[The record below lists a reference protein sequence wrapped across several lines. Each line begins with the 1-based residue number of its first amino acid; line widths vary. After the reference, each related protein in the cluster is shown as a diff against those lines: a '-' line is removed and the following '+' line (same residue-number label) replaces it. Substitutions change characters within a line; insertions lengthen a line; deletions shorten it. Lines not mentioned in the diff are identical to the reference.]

1 MVENKNSQEEDEMSN
16 SSNAALEKAFA
27 GVADNYRGD
36 DVDLNE
42 LYRNMRKNSPI
53 IAENFMAKLG
63 VPNIAGL
70 DPDRPTYTVFKHKE
84 VMAVLRDAANYTSGF
99 IAEGLGAFFDG
110 LILTGMDGD
119 AHKKARGLLQP
130 IFMPDVVNTWRDA
143 KMDPIVRNEYLI
155 PLIPQKKADLMDF
168 GLYFPIRLIYAL
180 IGFPDDDPEKIKQY
194 AAWALAILAGPQ
206 LDAEKAA
213 IARKAAMEAAAA
225 LYDAVKIAVVDV
237 RKNGGLGNDLI
248 SRLIRAEYE
257 DRKLDDH
264 EITTF
269 VRSLLPAAGETTTR
283 TFGSLMVL
291 LLERPEL
298 LDRIRADRSLIG
310 KAIDEA
316 IRLEPVATF
325 KVRQAAQD
333 LELSGMS
340 IPKGAMV
347 QCIVASANRDED
359 VFENS
364 EVFDIDRKV
373 KPSFGFG
380 FGPHMCI
387 GQFIAKTELQVAL
400 NAILDLFPNI
410 RLDPEQPRP
419 EITGAQL
426 RGPHSVPVIW
436 D

>member
-1 MVENKNSQEEDEMSN
+1 MNDKTES
-16 SSNAALEKAFA
+16 ALERAFA
-27 GVADNYRGD
+27 GVANNYGGN
-36 DVDLNE
+36 DVDLYPI
-42 LYRNMRKNSPI
+42 YREMRKNSPI
-53 IAENFMAKLG
+53 IAEDFMSKIG
-63 VPNIAGL
+63 VPNIARY
-70 DPDRPTYTVFKHKE
+70 DAERKTFTVFKHKD
-84 VMAVLRDAANYTSGF
+84 VMAVLRDATNYTSGF

-110 LILTGMDGD
+110 LILTGMDGE
-119 AHKKARGLLQP
+119 AHRRARALLQP
-130 IFMPDVVNTWRDA
+130 IFMPDVVNTWRDS
-143 KMDPIVRNEYLI
+143 KMDPIVRNEYLK
-155 PLIPQKKADLMDF
+155 PLVPQHKADLMDF
-168 GLYFPIRLIYAL
+168 GLHFPIRLIYAL
-180 IGFPDDDPEKIKQY
+180 IGFPDDQPEKVEQY

-206 LDAEKAA
+206 VDPEKAA
-213 IARKAAMEAAAA
+213 VARKAAMEAAQC
-225 LYDAVKIAVVDV
+225 LYDAVKEAVVEV
-237 RKNGGLGNDLI
+237 RRNGAEGNDLI
-248 SRLIRAEYE
+248 SRLIRATYE
-257 DRKLDDH
+257 GRSLDDH

-291 LLERPEL
+291 LLERPDV
-298 LDRIRADRSLIG
+298 LDRVRKDRSLVP

-333 LELSGMS
+333 LELAGMQ

-347 QCIVASANRDED
+347 QCIVTSANRDED
-359 VFENS
+359 VFDNS
-364 EVFDIDRKV
+364 EEFDIDRKV

-400 NAILDLFPNI
+400 NAVLDLLPNL
-410 RLDPEQPRP
+410 RLDPDQPKPR
-419 EITGAQL
+419 ITGAQL

>member
-1 MVENKNSQEEDEMSN
+1 MS
-16 SSNAALEKAFA
+16 SAKSVSLEKAFA
-27 GVADNYRGD
+27 GVADNYRGE
-36 DVDLNE
+36 DVDLNAI
-42 LYRNMRKNSPI
+42 YREMRANSPI
-53 IAENFMAKLG
+53 IAENFMGKLG

-70 DPDRPTYTVFKHKE
+70 DMNRPTYTVFKYKD
-84 VMAVLRDAANYTSGF
+84 VMSVLRDAANYTSGF

-110 LILTGMDGD
+110 LILTGMDGE
-119 AHKKARGLLQP
+119 AHRKARALLQP
-130 IFMPDVVNTWRDA
+130 IFMPDVVNVWRDT
-143 KMDPIVRNEYLI
+143 KMDPIVRTEYLL
-155 PLIPQKKADLMDF
+155 PMVPQKKADLMDF
-168 GLYFPIRLIYAL
+168 GLHFPIRLIYAL
-180 IGFPDDDPEKIKQY
+180 IGFPDDNPDKINQY

-206 LDAEKAA
+206 VDPERAA

-225 LYDAVKIAVVDV
+225 LYNAVMEAVVAV
-237 RKNGGLGNDLI
+237 RRGGAEGSDLI

-257 DRKLDDH
+257 GRKLDDH

-298 LDRIRADRSLIG
+298 LERVRRDRSLVP

-316 IRLEPVATF
+316 VRLEPVATF

-333 LELSGMS
+333 LELAGMK

-359 VFENS
+359 AFENS

-387 GQFIAKTELQVAL
+387 GQYIAKTELQVAV
-400 NAILDLFPNI
+400 NAILDLLPNI
-410 RLDPEQPRP
+410 RLDPDAPPPR
-419 EITGAQL
+419 ITGAQL
-426 RGPHSVPVIW
+426 RGPHSVPVVW

>member
-1 MVENKNSQEEDEMSN
+1 MNDKTES
-16 SSNAALEKAFA
+16 ALERAFA
-27 GVADNYRGD
+27 GVANNYGGNA
-36 DVDLNE
+36 VDLYPI
-42 LYRNMRKNSPI
+42 YREMRKNSPI
-53 IAENFMAKLG
+53 IAEDFMSKIG
-63 VPNIAGL
+63 VPNIARY
-70 DPDRPTYTVFKHKE
+70 DAERKTFTVFKHKD
-84 VMAVLRDAANYTSGF
+84 VMAVLRDATNYTSGF

-110 LILTGMDGD
+110 LILTGMDGE
-119 AHKKARGLLQP
+119 AHRRARALLQP
-130 IFMPDVVNTWRDA
+130 IFMPDVVNTWRDS
-143 KMDPIVRNEYLI
+143 KMDPIVRNEYLK
-155 PLIPQKKADLMDF
+155 PLVPQHKADLMDF
-168 GLYFPIRLIYAL
+168 GLHFPIRLIYAL
-180 IGFPDDDPEKIKQY
+180 IGFPDDQPEKVEQY

-206 LDAEKAA
+206 VDPEKAA
-213 IARKAAMEAAAA
+213 VARKAAMEAAQC
-225 LYDAVKIAVVDV
+225 LYDAVKEAVVEV
-237 RKNGGLGNDLI
+237 RRNGAEGNDLI
-248 SRLIRAEYE
+248 SRLIRATYE
-257 DRKLDDH
+257 GRSLDDH

-291 LLERPEL
+291 LLERPDV
-298 LDRIRADRSLIG
+298 LDRVRKDRSLVP

-333 LELSGMS
+333 LELAGMQ

-347 QCIVASANRDED
+347 QCIVTSANRDED
-359 VFENS
+359 VFDNS
-364 EVFDIDRKV
+364 EEFDIDRKV

-400 NAILDLFPNI
+400 NAVLDLFPNL
-410 RLDPEQPRP
+410 RLDPDQPKPR
-419 EITGAQL
+419 ITGAQL